1 MAPLGEETQNKQCAL
16 AIQSQDSTA
25 SHAMDGGSQTKSCIF
40 TSRCPLEE
48 NVGDNDQSA
57 TLLGMCLP
65 QRSLPL
71 RVIAE
76 LYASLDRASEWH
88 GNTWGFLICDVYG
101 HSETLPQWLLTLTRA
116 CLIHD
121 RTDLA
126 ANGASISRMAWQLAY
141 LVAGTE
147 EEAAR
152 VAAEFEKLA
161 SQDKT
166 CCLGSWFAAK
176 FLNHGIRAR
185 RPLKR

>member
-1 MAPLGEETQNKQCAL
+1 
-16 AIQSQDSTA
+16 
-25 SHAMDGGSQTKSCIF
+25 MDGGRKQNHASSLLDVRFRK
-40 TSRCPLEE
+40 

-57 TLLGMCLP
+57 TLLGVCLP

-71 RVIAE
+71 RIIAE

-88 GNTWGFLICDVYG
+88 GNTWGFLICGVYG
-101 HSETLPQWLLTLTRA
+101 DSETWPQWLLTLTRA
-116 CLIHD
+116 LVLSTIG
-121 RTDLA
+121 RTWR
-126 ANGASISRMAWQLAY
+126 RMVHRFRGWPWKLAY

-161 SQDKT
+161 SQDKM

-176 FLNHGIRAR
+176 FLNHGIRTR
-185 RPLKR
+185 HPLKR